1 MTNKKLLTALAF
13 VAVSLTS
20 FALSYLLLQ
29 STKFATVI
37 FSGIVALTLFFI
49 QPFIGLINYF
59 FFLYVRPHEYV
70 TALSGI
76 PVMLL
81 IGSATLAIMIIHMIV
96 KRHETA
102 FARAP
107 QNWIVLWFLIAITAS
122 QLQFMFV
129 RGALAATQD
138 FVAVVLLYFLVA
150 NLVNSE
156 TKLKIAFNFIVV
168 VTITLAIQGI
178 VQYVTGT
185 GLGGQEMYR
194 GRIQGIGIFE
204 DPNDLAMALVIA
216 LPYLFFVMTEYG
228 SPGARLVSAAAI
240 GVLLVALF
248 LTDSRGGMLA
258 FALLSFL
265 LFSRRFGWVAGIAI
279 GAVLMGGM
287 FVASARMA
295 EISTEE
301 GSIYGR
307 IEAWAVALDLFE
319 QYPVLGVGAGNYTE
333 HHFRTAHNS
342 YLLCAAELGIIG
354 LFPWI
359 MLLYLS
365 MKNLSFISKEAVV
378 RDMRS
383 FVLYVDAV
391 RYGIIAYAASAVFL
405 SRTYSELL
413 FILLG
418 LTTAITFM
426 FVKKTGERF
435 KLVEKTDWIATF
447 AITVCGLIFMKV
459 FLIWAW

>member
-1 MTNKKLLTALAF
+1 MNKKLLTALAL

-49 QPFIGLINYF
+49 QPFVGLINYF
-59 FFLYVRPHEYV
+59 LFLYVRPHEYV
-70 TALSGI
+70 TALTGI

-81 IGSATLAIMIIHMIV
+81 IGAATLVIMLVHMVV
-96 KRHETA
+96 KKHASE

-107 QNWIVLWFLIAITAS
+107 QNWIVLWFLAVITAS

-129 RGALAATQD
+129 RGALTATQD
-138 FVAVVLLYFLVA
+138 FVSVVLLYFLVA

-156 TKLKIAFNFIVV
+156 SKLKFVFVFIVA
-168 VTITLAIQGI
+168 VTITLAVQGI
-178 VQYVTGT
+178 FQYFTGT

-194 GRIQGIGIFE
+194 GRIQAIGIFE
-204 DPNDLAMALVIA
+204 DPNDLAMALVIV
-216 LPYLFFVMTEYG
+216 LPFLFFVMTEYG
-228 SPGARLVSAAAI
+228 SPGARLVSAVAI
-240 GVLLVALF
+240 AVLLVALF
-248 LTDSRGGMLA
+248 LTDSRGGMVS
-258 FALLSFL
+258 FAMLSFL
-265 LFSRRFGWVAGIAI
+265 LFARRFGWLAGIAL
-279 GAVLMGGM
+279 GVVLVGVM

-319 QYPVLGVGAGNYTE
+319 QHPALGVGAGNYTE

-342 YLLCAAELGIIG
+342 FLLCAAELGFIG
-354 LFPWI
+354 YFPWI
-359 MLLYLS
+359 MLLYIS
-365 MKNLSFISKEAVV
+365 IKNLGFIAKEAVS
-378 RDMRS
+378 RDMGNV
-383 FVLYVDAV
+383 VLYVESA
-391 RYGIIAYAASAVFL
+391 RYALIAYATSGFFL

-418 LTTAITFM
+418 LATAITHM
-426 FVKKTGERF
+426 FVKKTGERY
-435 KLVEKTDWIATF
+435 KLVERSDWIATLV
-447 AITVCGLIFMKV
+447 ITVGGLIFMKL
-459 FLIWAW
+459 FLYWAW